1 MIPRKL
7 LDEIERWIRDGK
19 YGHLQINFSG
29 GKIVNL
35 NRVES
40 IKVDMIIT
48 NHPDT
53 KVTLIPSIDTVN
65 LNDN

>member
-7 LDEIERWIRDGK
+7 KEEIEAWIRDGR

-29 GKIVNL
+29 GKIVNV

-40 IKVDMIIT
+40 IKVEFIGNVGSVSASIIT
-48 NHPDT
+48 NVPNDT
-53 KVTLIPSIDTVN
+53 KLEE
-65 LNDN
+65 